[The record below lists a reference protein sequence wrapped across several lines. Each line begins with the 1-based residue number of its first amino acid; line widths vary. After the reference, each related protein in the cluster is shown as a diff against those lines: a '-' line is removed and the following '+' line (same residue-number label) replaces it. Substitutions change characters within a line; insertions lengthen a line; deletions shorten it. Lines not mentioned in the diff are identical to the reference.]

1 MDESET
7 QPFVD
12 AFDRKTGEFPI
23 KHLGIPLHYEKLRRA
38 DIQPLVDMILKFIA
52 GWRGR
57 QLSYGGRLTFIKSCL
72 ATHLSAFLL

>member
-38 DIQPLVDMILKFIA
+38 DIQPLVDMILNSLPA
-52 GWRGR
+52 GE
-57 QLSYGGRLTFIKSCL
+57 GGNSTMEVG
-72 ATHLSAFLL
+72 